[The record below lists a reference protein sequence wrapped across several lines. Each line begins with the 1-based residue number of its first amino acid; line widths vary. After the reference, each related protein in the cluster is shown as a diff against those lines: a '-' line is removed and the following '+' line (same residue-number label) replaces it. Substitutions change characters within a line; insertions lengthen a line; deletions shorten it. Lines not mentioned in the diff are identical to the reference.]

1 MIPYP
6 PFSDSGTAT
15 LLRGFGY
22 QIATLKK
29 PTIAVVQQIAEG
41 IGLRVMREQEYS
53 QMKEQVSTIA
63 LLAYDHIADDQQIID
78 NSINLVQKLKFILLS
93 QMTDEERVKAISKL
107 VINETISQ

>member
-29 PTIAVVQQIAEG
+29 PTISVVQQIAEG
-41 IGLRVMREQEYS
+41 IGLRVMREQEYQELIS
-53 QMKEQVSTIA
+53 NFVQVAELTT
-63 LLAYDHIADDQQIID
+63 DHIIDDEEIIG
-78 NSINLVQKLKFILLS
+78 NTIQLISKLKLILLS
-93 QMTDEERVKAISKL
+93 QKTDSEKLSAISQL
-107 VINETISQ
+107 VIDETVSH